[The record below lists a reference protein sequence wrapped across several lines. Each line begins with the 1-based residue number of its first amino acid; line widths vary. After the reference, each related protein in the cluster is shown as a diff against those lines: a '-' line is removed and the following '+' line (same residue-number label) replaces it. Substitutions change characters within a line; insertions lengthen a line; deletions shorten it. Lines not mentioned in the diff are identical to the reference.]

1 MRRLSG
7 RKEGEPRGIAARVMR
22 DLIISASA
30 PGDGFAVVVGV
41 TTELVRETQRRHG
54 LSPTATAAAG
64 RLITGAALLA
74 TGLKDELRISLQIA
88 GDGPLRGVVADA
100 WLAGPDRI
108 GARGYTKVSYVELP
122 LNQAG
127 KFDVAGALG
136 NGTLHVTKASE
147 EGQPYSGV
155 VPLESGEIAEDI
167 AAYLL
172 KSEQIPSVVALGVLA
187 DPSGVVA
194 AGGAIAQL
202 LPGADER
209 AIASLE
215 ERALAMPPITKLI
228 AEGADAHALLHAI
241 AGGAALRAHR
251 TLDVTF
257 LCRCTREKVE
267 TALAGLGA
275 DELQKMARERP
286 ETEATCEFCKKLYV
300 FTSAEL
306 NELVSL
312 LKKA

>member
-1 MRRLSG
+1 
-7 RKEGEPRGIAARVMR
+7 MR

-30 PGDGFAVVVGV
+30 PDDGFAVVVGV

-64 RLITGAALLA
+64 RLITGAALLGA
-74 TGLKDELRISLQIA
+74 GLKDELRISLQIA

-100 WLAGPDRI
+100 WLAGEDRI
-108 GARGYTKVSYVELP
+108 GARGYTKVSRVELP

-136 NGTLHVTKASE
+136 SGTLHVTKASE

-155 VPLESGEIAEDI
+155 VPLQSGEIAEDL

-187 DPSGVVA
+187 DPTGVVA

-202 LPGADER
+202 LPGANER
-209 AIASLE
+209 TIAMLE

-241 AGGAALRAHR
+241 AGDAALRAHR

-275 DELQKMARERP
+275 DELHKMARERP
-286 ETEATCEFCKKLYV
+286 ETEATCEFCKKIYV

-312 LKKA
+312 LRKA

>member
-1 MRRLSG
+1 
-7 RKEGEPRGIAARVMR
+7 MR

-30 PGDGFAVVVGV
+30 PEDGFAVTVGV
-41 TTELVRETQRRHG
+41 TTDLVRETQRRHG

-64 RLITGAALLA
+64 RLITGAALLGA
-74 TGLKDELRISLQIA
+74 GLKDELRISLQIA

-100 WLAGPDRI
+100 WLAEGDRI
-108 GARGYTKVSYVELP
+108 GARGYTKVSRVELP
-122 LNQAG
+122 LNEAG

-136 NGTLHVTKASE
+136 SGTLHVTKASE

-155 VPLESGEIAEDI
+155 VPLQTGEIAEDL

-202 LPGADER
+202 LPGAKEHT
-209 AIASLE
+209 IASLE
-215 ERALAMPPITKLI
+215 KRALAMPPITTLI
-228 AEGADAHALLHAI
+228 AGGADAHELLHAI
-241 AGGAALRAHR
+241 AGDAVLRSHR

>member
-1 MRRLSG
+1 
-7 RKEGEPRGIAARVMR
+7 MR

-30 PGDGFAVVVGV
+30 PDDGFAVVVGV

-64 RLITGAALLA
+64 RLITGAALLGA
-74 TGLKDELRISLQIA
+74 GLKDELRISLQIA

-100 WLAGPDRI
+100 WLAGEDRI
-108 GARGYTKVSYVELP
+108 GARGYTKVSRVELP

-136 NGTLHVTKASE
+136 SGTLHVTKASE

-155 VPLESGEIAEDI
+155 VPLQSGEIAEDL

-187 DPSGVVA
+187 GPTGVVA

-202 LPGADER
+202 LPGANER
-209 AIASLE
+209 TIAALE
-215 ERALAMPPITKLI
+215 ERALAMPPITQLI
-228 AEGADAHALLHAI
+228 SEGADAHALLHAI
-241 AGGAALRAHR
+241 AGGAALRSHR